1 MEKLAPK
8 GNTYYD
14 KRAEHYE
21 RKRKKQPWWHVEQ
34 QEMQTLLD
42 TLPKGISV
50 LDVPFGTGRFV
61 PYYRER
67 GYQISGLDASGHM
80 VDAARTA
87 LGDEAYYDC
96 FVCVGDAAKL
106 RYPNGAFD
114 LLVSTRF
121 LRDIVTFGM
130 AKQMLKE
137 FARVTRRWAIIQL
150 GEAPEGGEMP
160 TDDETMAG
168 RMSRQMVDD
177 LLITHGFRP
186 VERRL
191 VATGE
196 DGNRI
201 HHILCERLPN

>member
-1 MEKLAPK
+1 
-8 GNTYYD
+8 
-14 KRAEHYE
+14 
-21 RKRKKQPWWHVEQ
+21 
-34 QEMQTLLD
+34 MQTLLD

-67 GYQISGLDASGHM
+67 DYQISGLDASGHM
-80 VDAARTA
+80 VDAARKA
-87 LGDEAYYDC
+87 LGDEAFYDC
-96 FVCVGDAAKL
+96 FVCIGDAAKL
-106 RYPNGAFD
+106 RYPDGAFD

-121 LRDIVTFGM
+121 LRDIVTFGP

-137 FARVTRRWAIIQL
+137 MARVTRRWAIIQL
-150 GEAPEGGEMP
+150 GEAAEGGEMP
-160 TDDETMAG
+160 NDDETMAG

-177 LLITHGFRP
+177 LLMAHGFRP
-186 VERRL
+186 IERRL